1 MLAIANGD
9 PIALFGIPIR
19 IVNYKESKLADLEVS
34 LTDRVMVARLNRPEK
49 KNALSAEMLDLLR
62 DALQS
67 ANEDPEVGCFVITGA
82 GDAFCSG
89 GDLGRRSSESAMS
102 EPTPLERKTRL
113 QKVTHKVVLA
123 VEEFEKPLIAAVN
136 GPAIG
141 AGMDLALMCD
151 LRFAGSSARFSEA
164 YIRVGLLPGNGGC
177 YFLPRIVGPARAL
190 ELLWTGDFVS
200 ADEAVK
206 IGLVNHVY
214 SDSDLMRE
222 TLSFAKRLA
231 DGPPLQQRDIKKL
244 MYQSL
249 RTDLRTS
256 LDSVAAHMAVIQS
269 TEDYKEAISAFKEK
283 RQPQFK
289 GK

>member
-1 MLAIANGD
+1 M
-9 PIALFGIPIR
+9 
-19 IVNYKESKLADLEVS
+19 ADLEVS
-34 LTDRVMVARLNRPEK
+34 MTGRVMIASLNRPAK
-49 KNALSAEMLDLLR
+49 KNALSPEMLDLLR

-67 ANEDPEVGCFVITGA
+67 ANDDPKVGCFVITGA

-89 GDLGRRSSESAMS
+89 GDLGRRSKDATGEI
-102 EPTPLERKTRL
+102 TPLERKTRL

-136 GPAIG
+136 GAAVG

-151 LRFAGSSARFSEA
+151 LRFAGTSARFSEA

-200 ADEAVK
+200 ADEALR
-206 IGLVNHVY
+206 IGLVNRVF
-214 SDSDLMRE
+214 SDAELMQE
-222 TLSFAKRLA
+222 TLAFAKRLG
-231 DGPPLQQRDIKKL
+231 DGPPLQQREIKKL

-256 LDSVAAHMAVIQS
+256 LESVSAHMAIIQS
-269 TEDYKEAISAFKEK
+269 TDDYKEAISAYKEK
-283 RQPQFK
+283 RVPRFQ
-289 GK
+289 GR

>member
-1 MLAIANGD
+1 M
-9 PIALFGIPIR
+9 
-19 IVNYKESKLADLEVS
+19 ADLEVS
-34 LTDRVMVARLNRPEK
+34 IVDRVMVARLNRPEK
-49 KNALSAEMLDLLR
+49 KNALSAEMLDLLQ
-62 DALQS
+62 DALRS
-67 ANEDPEVGCFVITGA
+67 ANDNPEVGCFVITGA

-89 GDLGRRSSESAMS
+89 GDLGRRSSESS
-102 EPTPLERKTRL
+102 VSDPTPLERKTRL
-113 QKVTHKVVLA
+113 QKVTHKVVLT
-123 VEEFEKPLIAAVN
+123 VEDFEKPLIAAVN
-136 GPAIG
+136 GAAAG

-151 LRFAGSSARFSEA
+151 LRFAGNSARFSEA

-200 ADEAVK
+200 ADEALR

-214 SDSDLMRE
+214 SDHNLMEE

-231 DGPPLQQRDIKKL
+231 SGPPLQQRDIKKL

-256 LDSVAAHMAVIQS
+256 LETVSSHMAVIQS

-283 RQPQFK
+283 RQPKFR
-289 GK
+289 GR

>member
-1 MLAIANGD
+1 M
-9 PIALFGIPIR
+9 
-19 IVNYKESKLADLEVS
+19 ADLEISIV
-34 LTDRVMVARLNRPEK
+34 DRVMVARLNRPEK
-49 KNALSAEMLDLLR
+49 KNALSEEMLDHLRNALL
-62 DALQS
+62 S
-67 ANEDPEVGCFVITGA
+67 ANDDPEVGCFVITGA

-89 GDLGRRSSESAMS
+89 GDLGRRSRESS
-102 EPTPLERKTRL
+102 IGDPTPLERKTRL
-113 QKVTHKVVLA
+113 QKVTHKVALT

-136 GPAIG
+136 GAAVG

-151 LRFAGSSARFSEA
+151 LRFAGSSARFSEG

-200 ADEAVK
+200 ADEALR

-214 SDSDLMRE
+214 SDSDLMDK
-222 TLSFAKRLA
+222 TLLFARRLA
-231 DGPPLQQRDIKKL
+231 DGPPLQQREIKKL

-256 LDSVAAHMAVIQS
+256 LESVSAHMAVIQS

-283 RQPQFK
+283 RQPKFK
-289 GK
+289 GR